1 MSKCFL
7 CNFIKRLFLYQ
18 ILIIIATLKLR
29 NAFRFNREFLHRIA
43 EFISSINLPEKL
55 LGYLPKN
62 SEYTH
67 KGFLISLIVFA
78 SFSILGLNFFKV
90 LSAIGCLLLGFLYH
104 NPIPKIKTLLEKNEP
119 CSWSLFEQNLP
130 ELEFILYICLAF
142 AMLGNAF
149 GAGTCEKE
157 KKGNNLEESHKII
170 KEEKEESVKET
181 KKKKKETQK
190 NNNDNNQNKKSK
202 KKKE

>member
-1 MSKCFL
+1 MNSNLVPIKKNSPFIEKF
-7 CNFIKRLFLYQ
+7 NFIKELKKIVQKYMKKKNTPGEKSNIFQ
-18 ILIIIATLKLR
+18 TTSVNTSSTATPSTCS
-29 NAFRFNREFLHRIA
+29 N
-43 EFISSINLPEKL
+43 SINLEES
-55 LGYLPKN
+55 KN
-62 SEYTH
+62 NIN
-67 KGFLISLIVFA
+67 IS
-78 SFSILGLNFFKV
+78 N
-90 LSAIGCLLLGFLYH
+90 LSCTSNISS
-104 NPIPKIKTLLEKNEP
+104 IKTLLEKNEP

-190 NNNDNNQNKKSK
+190 NNNDKIQNKKGK